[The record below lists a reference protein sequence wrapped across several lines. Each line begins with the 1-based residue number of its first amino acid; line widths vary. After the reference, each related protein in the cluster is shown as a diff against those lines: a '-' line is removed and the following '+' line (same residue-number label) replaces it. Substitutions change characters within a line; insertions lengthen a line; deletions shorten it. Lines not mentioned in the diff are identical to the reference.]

1 MLKIIRSVVFN
12 ILFFSTMF
20 VLLLFGMLLLPFE
33 QKYTFIFWYYFST
46 TLDFLIQKVA
56 GITYTIEY
64 ESAPINSPAIYAVR
78 HESTW
83 ETLVL
88 IRHFYQPIFILK
100 KELLLIPFFGALSKK
115 AGAIDVDRENGVR
128 ALLDTVKR
136 VEQAIV
142 SGHSVVMFPEGT
154 RVQPGEHAEI
164 KRGIALFYKKSNCPV
179 IPVVHHSGRFW
190 RRRSFFKYPGNITV
204 KFLKP
209 IEPGLSQDDFIERLN
224 DVFYSAIDDLNKKV

>member
-64 ESAPINSPAIYAVR
+64 ESTPINSPAIYAVR

-136 VEQAIV
+136 VEQAIAA
-142 SGHSVVMFPEGT
+142 GHSVVMFPEGT

-179 IPVVHHSGRFW
+179 IPVVHNSGRFW

-224 DVFYSAIDDLNKKV
+224 NVFYSAVDDLNKKV